1 MELSCAVLISTHNRR
16 AELTRTLSA
25 LRQLDP
31 RPDEIIICADG
42 CSDGTPEFVR
52 AEYPE
57 VRLLVHDPAR
67 GSIPSRNELAAV
79 CISDLFLSLDDDS
92 YPIEPDFIARLRQ
105 LFAATPRLAVAAFPQ
120 RSDEWPETLTATDF
134 GPPRFIGS
142 YANSG
147 AAIRCSVFR
156 ALGGYPDFFFHAY
169 EEPDFAL
176 RCLADGWQVKYET
189 GLSIRHHFTSTQR
202 NELRTHQ
209 RHARNEFWS
218 VLLRCPG
225 WAIMPVALFRAAS
238 QLRYAAGRGPRWAL
252 AEPRWWI
259 AALAGVPR
267 CLARRQPVPWGI
279 YLAWMRLV
287 RTPLRSGEEWNAL
300 FRKPPL

>member
-1 MELSCAVLISTHNRR
+1 MELSCAVLIATHNRR
-16 AELTRTLSA
+16 AELARTLGA

-42 CSDGTPEFVR
+42 CSDGTPQFVR

-57 VRLLVHDPAR
+57 VRLLVHDPAQ
-67 GSIPSRNELAAV
+67 GSIPSRNELATA
-79 CISDLFLSLDDDS
+79 CTSDLFLSLDDDS
-92 YPIEPDFIARLRQ
+92 YPIEPHFITRLRE

-120 RSDEWPETLTATDF
+120 RSDEWPETLTGTDF
-134 GPPRFIGS
+134 GPPRFVGS

-147 AAIRCSVFR
+147 AAIRRSVFR
-156 ALGGYPDFFFHAY
+156 TLGGYPDFFFHAY

-176 RCLADGWQVKYET
+176 RCLADGWQVRYET
-189 GLSIRHHFTSTQR
+189 TLSIRHHFTATER

-218 VLLRCPG
+218 VLMRCPK
-225 WAIMPVALFRAAS
+225 WALFGVALFRAAR
-238 QLRYAAGRGPRWAL
+238 QFRYAAGRGLRWAL

-259 AALAGVPR
+259 AAGAGIPR
-267 CLARRQPVPWGI
+267 CLARRQPVPWRI

-287 RTPLRSGEEWNAL
+287 RTPLHSVEEWNAL
-300 FRKPPL
+300 FRQPPL